1 MYRNV
6 YLNVQRMHAKVWAK
20 LKWATSLFNEK
31 CQDTKIIIHFEK
43 MYSKLKLTRK
53 KEESQ
58 PKCIS
63 SKMLRLMHHLSLSLS
78 LSLAPSFY
86 RCCVLFAVILRFG
99 IMTPQHLCCAYHL
112 RLPLPKHLFHQM
124 KAIVS
129 LCMLSSIS
137 IRNANENACT
147 HFFLFHRNDKMHFNE
162 KLF

>member
-1 MYRNV
+1 MQKYEQSSNE
-6 YLNVQRMHAKVWAK
+6 QRHYSMKNAKIQK
-20 LKWATSLFNEK
+20 SLFISRRCIPSWNWLEK
-31 CQDTKIIIHFEK
+31 KKNHNQNAFH
-43 MYSKLKLTRK
+43 LKCFAWCT
-53 KEESQ
+53 
-58 PKCIS
+58 IF
-63 SKMLRLMHHLSLSLS
+63 LSLSLS